1 MSPGYSLSIKKCD
14 KARKAVKLKA
24 TTAIICDKKK
34 NTNRPG
40 IRIKPVSHPNGVL
53 PQHPDSKPQDGF
65 FQ

>member
-1 MSPGYSLSIKKCD
+1 MSLGYSLSIKKCD
-14 KARKAVKLKA
+14 KA

-53 PQHPDSKPQDGF
+53 PQHLDSKPQDGF